1 MVGDAGASC
10 TFSASSG
17 AKLLI
22 GSTRKTLCMSVSSSI
37 FTLAGNNGASSFR
50 KFCGISSAMRELLLH
65 SSTSDDDLG
74 LVGLLLQPIAADV
87 DGLPKPGHVCADDV
101 FSKGS
106 HSTISPPAASENSVN
121 NVSESSSSSSS
132 EEWLSV
138 CLIIN
143 LCPSTRTLPSC
154 CFRGRN
160 KTIAP
165 LFLPSFFFSP
175 LFRWRYR
182 SDVLVG

>member
-10 TFSASSG
+10 TFSPSSG

-22 GSTRKTLCMSVSSSI
+22 GSTRKTTCMSVSSSI
-37 FTLAGNNGASSFR
+37 FTLAGNNGASWFR

-87 DGLPKPGHVCADDV
+87 DGLPNPGRVCADDDV
-101 FSKGS
+101 LSKGS
-106 HSTISPPAASENSVN
+106 HSTISPPAASRNSVN
-121 NVSESSSSSSS
+121 NVSESSSSSSSS

-175 LFRWRYR
+175 LFR
-182 SDVLVG
+182 